1 MACSESNVII
11 QSLSTMRISRN
22 CELLAGTVVR
32 TLFVKAAEMQS
43 IFRLD
48 VSFTPIPIIWCLVK
62 SCEDGILVTCLEH
75 CENSAAAALELHR
88 VRTEMFPKMK
98 GGLGALNLHVCIARR
113 NVFGTRLRIQ
123 DSTLERGRLRCGN
136 LLAIAVESVFIR
148 ACFAQV

>member
-1 MACSESNVII
+1 
-11 QSLSTMRISRN
+11 MRISRN

-75 CENSAAAALELHR
+75 CENSAAAALDAFSTARPDVL
-88 VRTEMFPKMK
+88 VSD
-98 GGLGALNLHVCIARR
+98 IAMPREDGYSLIR
-113 NVFGTRLRIQ
+113 HIR
-123 DSTLERGRLRCGN
+123 ER
-136 LLAIAVESVFIR
+136 
-148 ACFAQV
+148 